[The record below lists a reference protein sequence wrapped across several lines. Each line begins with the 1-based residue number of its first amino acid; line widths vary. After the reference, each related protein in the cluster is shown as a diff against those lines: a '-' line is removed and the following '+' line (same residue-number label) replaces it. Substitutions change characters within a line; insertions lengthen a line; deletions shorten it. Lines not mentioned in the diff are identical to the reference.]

1 MAVVQQQISCLA
13 HCYWEQAPSHRD
25 LCCWGKCHTHKN
37 ARHNRAFCIDLLSE
51 RGK

>member
-1 MAVVQQQISCLA
+1 MRTIVYKIQ
-13 HCYWEQAPSHRD
+13 
-25 LCCWGKCHTHKN
+25 THKN